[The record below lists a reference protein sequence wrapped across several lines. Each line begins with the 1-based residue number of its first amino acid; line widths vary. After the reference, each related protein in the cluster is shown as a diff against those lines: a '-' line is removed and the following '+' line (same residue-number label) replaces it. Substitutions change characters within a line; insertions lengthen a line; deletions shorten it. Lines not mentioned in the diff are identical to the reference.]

1 MVFGDR
7 SQRDAPPEPPAPAAI
22 APEVT
27 GDPAV
32 QGRGGELFVWFG
44 TTFDLL
50 ALFFIL
56 GTVLRFLDVWSASF
70 FAALCA
76 LTALILSCLVRSRR
90 GGRRNTVFVV
100 ASACIAAA
108 AFLLFVAMTLTSL
121 IFIMADVAAM
131 LVDALE

>member
-7 SQRDAPPEPPAPAAI
+7 SQRDAPPEPPVPAAI

-27 GDPAV
+27 DDPSA

-76 LTALILSCLVRSRR
+76 LTALILSCLVRTC
-90 GGRRNTVFVV
+90 GAPGPMQ
-100 ASACIAAA
+100 I
-108 AFLLFVAMTLTSL
+108 LLTFNSYCRFEDLNL
-121 IFIMADVAAM
+121 Q
-131 LVDALE
+131 